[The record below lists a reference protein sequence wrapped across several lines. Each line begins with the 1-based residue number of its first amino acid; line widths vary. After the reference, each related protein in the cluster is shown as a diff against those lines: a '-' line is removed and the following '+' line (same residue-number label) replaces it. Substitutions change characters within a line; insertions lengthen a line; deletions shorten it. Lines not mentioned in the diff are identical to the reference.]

1 MFGIRY
7 NLQNFKFERRSEE
20 CEAKQCW
27 DGLWCAFVTVC
38 VPGCVVGPYKRGGG
52 GLLPIRCDQAAEQEQ
67 DEGEDGVEELQR
79 DDDGGHGHLGG

>member
-1 MFGIRY
+1 M
-7 NLQNFKFERRSEE
+7 
-20 CEAKQCW
+20 
-27 DGLWCAFVTVC
+27 TVC

-67 DEGEDGVEELQR
+67 KQDEEDGVEELQR